1 MPLPEP
7 DHACQFGAATWL
19 RRASGLSDPLR
30 SRPDK
35 PSVPSPT
42 LPAAFPWAAGAGPGP
57 PYEEKLPI
65 AHALF
70 SGARGHGGRLRLGP
84 VRTGARHGLQ
94 NGTPAGALRPKYGL
108 SVKRAGIQRKQ
119 PPSRPAA
126 PAGASGAPGR
136 NCKPVRPF
144 SQGSQDGVGP
154 CRGGPTQG
162 GRTPAGWAETRG
174 AAAPRPAPRTEIGA
188 PRRAS
193 GLTRSAC
200 GIGPG
205 PAQHEDAPHSRR
217 RHPHANIRPSS
228 QWRNIKV
235 TLYSQHARAS
245 ARHCGAGGRS
255 DSVARQPLLWRAAFC
270 KAALAVGGRPPRAGL
285 SAVGPRASESPPARV
300 RHITI
305 VSCR

>member
-1 MPLPEP
+1 MPQLGCEGPRDCPTRCDPDPTSLP
-7 DHACQFGAATWL
+7 CL
-19 RRASGLSDPLR
+19 RRPCR
-30 SRPDK
+30 R
-35 PSVPSPT
+35 PSV
-42 LPAAFPWAAGAGPGP
+42 PWAAGAGPGP

-70 SGARGHGGRLRLGP
+70 SGARGHGGRLRLRP

-94 NGTPAGALRPKYGL
+94 TGTPAGPLRPNSGL

-126 PAGASGAPGR
+126 PAGAAGAPGR

-144 SQGSQDGVGP
+144 AQGSQDGVGP

-162 GRTPAGWAETRG
+162 GRTPAGWAETTQTRG
-174 AAAPRPAPRTEIGA
+174 DAAPRPAPRTEIGA

-300 RHITI
+300 RHIII
-305 VSCR
+305 VSRR